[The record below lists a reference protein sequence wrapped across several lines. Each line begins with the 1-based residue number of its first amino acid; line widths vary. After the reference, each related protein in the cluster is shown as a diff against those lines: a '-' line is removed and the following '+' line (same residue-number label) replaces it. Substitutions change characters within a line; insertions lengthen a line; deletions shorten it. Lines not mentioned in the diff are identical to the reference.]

1 MPKAKVEAH
10 PARAR
15 INCFTGLAHGLRAC
29 MSISRD
35 AKPSTRCVEE
45 CRSHDH
51 AHGHCRSHDHTW
63 ALLETVVLCIIS
75 SPDPH
80 VVGCVYY
87 VQTCEACHMLDLIYS
102 VLMRD
107 IIVPHMQA
115 AATQLLS
122 AARDG
127 DIATVRR
134 LVTEGHVD
142 VNVTNKVG
150 VSSLSCC

>member
-1 MPKAKVEAH
+1 
-10 PARAR
+10 
-15 INCFTGLAHGLRAC
+15 
-29 MSISRD
+29 
-35 AKPSTRCVEE
+35 
-45 CRSHDH
+45 
-51 AHGHCRSHDHTW
+51 
-63 ALLETVVLCIIS
+63 
-75 SPDPH
+75 
-80 VVGCVYY
+80 
-87 VQTCEACHMLDLIYS
+87 MLDLIYT

-115 AATQLLS
+115 TQLLS
-122 AARDG
+122 AVRHG

>member
-1 MPKAKVEAH
+1 
-10 PARAR
+10 
-15 INCFTGLAHGLRAC
+15 
-29 MSISRD
+29 
-35 AKPSTRCVEE
+35 
-45 CRSHDH
+45 
-51 AHGHCRSHDHTW
+51 
-63 ALLETVVLCIIS
+63 
-75 SPDPH
+75 
-80 VVGCVYY
+80 
-87 VQTCEACHMLDLIYS
+87 MLDLIYT

-122 AARDG
+122 AARDR

-142 VNVTNKVG
+142 VNITDKVS

>member
-1 MPKAKVEAH
+1 
-10 PARAR
+10 
-15 INCFTGLAHGLRAC
+15 
-29 MSISRD
+29 
-35 AKPSTRCVEE
+35 
-45 CRSHDH
+45 
-51 AHGHCRSHDHTW
+51 
-63 ALLETVVLCIIS
+63 
-75 SPDPH
+75 
-80 VVGCVYY
+80 
-87 VQTCEACHMLDLIYS
+87 MLDLIYT

-115 AATQLLS
+115 TQLFS

-142 VNVTNKVG
+142 VNVMDEVG

>member
-1 MPKAKVEAH
+1 
-10 PARAR
+10 
-15 INCFTGLAHGLRAC
+15 
-29 MSISRD
+29 
-35 AKPSTRCVEE
+35 
-45 CRSHDH
+45 
-51 AHGHCRSHDHTW
+51 
-63 ALLETVVLCIIS
+63 
-75 SPDPH
+75 
-80 VVGCVYY
+80 
-87 VQTCEACHMLDLIYS
+87 MLDLIYT

-115 AATQLLS
+115 AATLLLR

-150 VSSLSCC
+150 VSNLSCCKTPMEASEWARYSRSSPVTPCSL

>member
-1 MPKAKVEAH
+1 
-10 PARAR
+10 
-15 INCFTGLAHGLRAC
+15 
-29 MSISRD
+29 
-35 AKPSTRCVEE
+35 
-45 CRSHDH
+45 
-51 AHGHCRSHDHTW
+51 
-63 ALLETVVLCIIS
+63 
-75 SPDPH
+75 
-80 VVGCVYY
+80 
-87 VQTCEACHMLDLIYS
+87 MLDLIYT

-122 AARDG
+122 AVWDG

-142 VNVTNKVG
+142 VNVTNEVG